1 MLVREKEKKEVNI
14 NQTNTL
20 TQCCRRRHDNYFV
33 VAVTESARCSG
44 GRVLVHC
51 QAGVSR
57 SATIVV
63 AYLMAR
69 YGRPLMDTFQ
79 LVKQRR
85 QIVAPNFNFMGQ
97 LLEFEQRCRRGE
109 LNDVIS
115 DRVPPPAL
123 TDNTA
128 V

>member
-1 MLVREKEKKEVNI
+1 MFL
-14 NQTNTL
+14 
-20 TQCCRRRHDNYFV
+20 YV
-33 VAVTESARCSG
+33 VFQWYSVYTKLACVVESARSAG
-44 GRVLVHC
+44 GKVLVHC

-57 SATIVV
+57 SPTLVV
-63 AYLMAR
+63 AYLMAL

-97 LLEFEQRCRRGE
+97 LLDFEQRCQRGE
-109 LNDVIS
+109 LRAIVNDS
-115 DRVPPPAL
+115 LPAPPL
-123 TDNTA
+123 TDDGGC

>member
-1 MLVREKEKKEVNI
+1 MPSPLYCYNCFI
-14 NQTNTL
+14 
-20 TQCCRRRHDNYFV
+20 

-44 GRVLVHC
+44 GKVLVHC

-69 YGRPLMDTFQ
+69 YGRPLMETFQ

-85 QIVAPNFNFMGQ
+85 QIIAPNFNFMGQ

-109 LNDVIS
+109 LQEVINDC
-115 DRVPPPAL
+115 VPPPPL
-123 TDNTA
+123 TDNTI